1 MHWYL
6 LLFDSWQTEAQMIL
20 SLQWIKLGALY
31 NAEQRFVDTKIEHDK
46 IRNILTIKSNVTVY
60 DD

>member
-6 LLFDSWQTEAQMIL
+6 LLFDSWQTEAQIIL
-20 SLQWIKLGALY
+20 SLQRIKLGALY

-46 IRNILTIKSNVTVY
+46 IRNILTIISNLTI
-60 DD
+60 